1 MHDLTGKVALITG
14 IGSARPDGWGN
25 GTTIATLFAQQ
36 GATIFGCDI
45 SPELGATGVAQIKS
59 KRPNASVDC
68 LVADVTNAASAQ
80 HLVDVCV
87 AKHGRIDI
95 LVNNVGK
102 SEPGGPAEMS
112 ERTWDAQMDVNLKS
126 AYLMTHLVLPVM
138 ERQATGGNVICISS
152 VAGLRYI
159 GKPQVAYAATKA
171 ALIQFCKATA
181 VLYGQRHVQGGPLIR
196 LNTVVPGLIDTPLVK
211 ILADKYA
218 GGDYDGFKRTRDAQV
233 PVGRMG
239 TAWDVANAAVF
250 FASDEASYV
259 TGQELV
265 VDGGLIDSTGR
276 T

>member
-14 IGSARPDGWGN
+14 IGSANPEGWGN
-25 GTTIATLFAQQ
+25 GTTIATVFALQ

-45 SPELGATGVAQIKS
+45 SSSLGSTGVSQIHS
-59 KRPNASVDC
+59 RAPNA
-68 LVADVTNAASAQ
+68 LVTCIEADVTDASSAQ
-80 HLVDVCV
+80 RLVDACV

-102 SEPGGPAEMS
+102 SEPGGPAEME
-112 ERTWDAQMDVNLKS
+112 ERVWDAQVEVNLKS
-126 AYLMTHLVLPVM
+126 AYLMTRLVLPVM
-138 ERQATGGNVICISS
+138 EKQATGGNVICISS

-171 ALIQFCKATA
+171 ALIQFCKSTA
-181 VLYGQRHVQGGPLIR
+181 VLYGQRHAAGGPLIR

-211 ILADKYA
+211 ILANKYA
-218 GGDYDGFKRTRDAQV
+218 GGDYEGFRKTRDAQV
-233 PVGRMG
+233 PMGKMG
-239 TAWDVANAAVF
+239 TAWDVANAALF